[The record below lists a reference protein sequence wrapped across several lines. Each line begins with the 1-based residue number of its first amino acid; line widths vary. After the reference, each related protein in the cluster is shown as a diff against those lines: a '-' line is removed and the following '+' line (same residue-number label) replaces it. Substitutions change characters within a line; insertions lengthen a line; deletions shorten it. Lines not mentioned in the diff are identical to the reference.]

1 MKLTKRLLAMALAGV
16 MLHTILT
23 GCSGG
28 KTGDRLVEEYMDTFL
43 SQTFETYGFGDIP
56 ITHDVPEIKTVAEK
70 FEASWLNGNGES
82 GQWAISSRPQDAD
95 PKYTALQEVFNKY
108 ADGHYAVSLYACKVD
123 SKQSE
128 LYQTMRVMVTTLSY
142 GLPIHKR
149 STTSSTSAQP
159 TAAKCATRLVTR
171 GDKSYRIAV
180 IIYDHHAVAVG

>member
-1 MKLTKRLLAMALAGV
+1 MKLTKKLLAMALAGV
-16 MLHTILT
+16 MLLTILT

-28 KTGDRLVEEYMDTFL
+28 KTGDRLVEEYMATFI
-43 SQTFETYGFGDIP
+43 SETSNNNIP

-108 ADGHYAVSLYACKVD
+108 AGGHYAVSLYACKVD
-123 SKQSE
+123 STQSE

-142 GLPIHKR
+142 GLPIHKH
-149 STTSSTSAQP
+149 STTSSIYAKP

-171 GDKSYRIAV
+171 GDTSYRIAV
-180 IIYDHHAVAVG
+180 IIYDYTAN